1 MKHIMVDLET
11 LDNSSTSC
19 IVSIGAVLF
28 DFEKDEVYET
38 WYLTVD
44 ANSCVKAGLTMSPDT
59 VLWWLKQSDEARAM
73 FKEQGSSLESALK
86 LFGAWVQGH
95 DPEGVW
101 GNGADFDNVILATAY
116 KAVGQK
122 LPWKYY
128 KNRCFR
134 TMKNCFPV
142 ELKREGT
149 HHNAVDDAVHQM
161 KQLKLINTTY
171 NLNLK

>member
-11 LDNSSTSC
+11 LDNSPTSC
-19 IVSIGAVLF
+19 IISIGAVLF
-28 DFEKDEVYET
+28 DFEKDDVYET
-38 WYLTVD
+38 WYLPID
-44 ANSCVKAGLTMSPDT
+44 AASCVSRGLTMSADT
-59 VLWWLKQSDEARAM
+59 VMWWMKQSDQARSA
-73 FKEQGSSLESALK
+73 FKDVGHDLEGALK
-86 LFGAWVQGH
+86 LFGNWIQEH
-95 DPEGVW
+95 NPEGIW
-101 GNGADFDNVILATAY
+101 GNGADFDNVILSNAY

-134 TMKNCFPV
+134 TLKNCFPV
-142 ELKREGT
+142 ELVREGT

-171 NLNLK
+171 DLNLK

>member
-1 MKHIMVDLET
+1 MKHIMIDLET
-11 LDNSSTSC
+11 LDTSSTAC

-28 DFEKDEVYET
+28 DFEKDDVYET
-38 WYLTVD
+38 WHLVVD
-44 ANSCVKAGLTMSPDT
+44 ANSCVKAGLTMSTDT
-59 VLWWLKQSDEARAM
+59 VLWWLNQSDEAREI
-73 FKEQGSSLESALK
+73 FKVQGIDLYSSLK
-86 LFGAWVQGH
+86 LFSAWVQEH
-95 DPEGVW
+95 NPEGVW
-101 GNGADFDNVILATAY
+101 GNGSDFDNVVLSNAY

-122 LPWKYY
+122 LPWTHH

-161 KQLKLINTTY
+161 KRLKLINTTY

>member
-59 VLWWLKQSDEARAM
+59 VLWGAEAIGRSSCHVQRAR
-73 FKEQGSSLESALK
+73 FES
-86 LFGAWVQGH
+86 
-95 DPEGVW
+95 
-101 GNGADFDNVILATAY
+101 
-116 KAVGQK
+116 
-122 LPWKYY
+122 
-128 KNRCFR
+128 
-134 TMKNCFPV
+134 
-142 ELKREGT
+142 
-149 HHNAVDDAVHQM
+149 
-161 KQLKLINTTY
+161 
-171 NLNLK
+171 